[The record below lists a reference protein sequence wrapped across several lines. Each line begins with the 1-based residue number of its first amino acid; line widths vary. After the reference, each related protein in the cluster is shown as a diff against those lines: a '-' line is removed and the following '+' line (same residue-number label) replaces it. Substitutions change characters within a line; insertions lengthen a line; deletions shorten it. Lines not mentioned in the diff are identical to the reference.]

1 MKRVLIG
8 VLTVAAL
15 FGSAGSVFVVSE
27 AFATISDDEV
37 CWDPD
42 VESPVECDYDD

>member
-8 VLTVAAL
+8 VLTVAGL
-15 FGSAGSVFVVSE
+15 LGSAGSVVVVSE
-27 AFATISDDEV
+27 AAATIQDDEV

-42 VESPVECDYDD
+42 VESPVECDDDE